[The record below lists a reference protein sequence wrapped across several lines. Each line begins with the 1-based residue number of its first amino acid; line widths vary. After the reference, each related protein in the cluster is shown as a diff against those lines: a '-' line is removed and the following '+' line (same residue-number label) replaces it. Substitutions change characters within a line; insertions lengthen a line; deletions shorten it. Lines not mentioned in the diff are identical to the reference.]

1 MSLDIN
7 PTHVATAMLSNVPDK
22 TYSVNLVSLPS
33 FKSPN
38 LKKD

>member
-22 TYSVNLVSLPS
+22 TYSVNLFSLFF
-33 FKSPN
+33 FK
-38 LKKD
+38 